1 MLRFSYFA
9 VGTGMDKTKL
19 FLSYMPKSVYQIP
32 PVIKSKD
39 STNRI
44 DKSLINIIP
53 KNKRESYDIMP
64 IIKSILDKSS
74 FFEIP
79 DFCSSSPM
87 FT

>member
-1 MLRFSYFA
+1 
-9 VGTGMDKTKL
+9 MDKTKL

-74 FFEIP
+74 FFEIGENYGLSVIL
-79 DFCSSSPM
+79 D
-87 FT
+87 